1 MYKERDNRDVVIK
14 NMIEDL
20 DFAYEHIQA
29 TSSVNSSTLTKWA
42 AAALKSRVCLFEA
55 AYRRYH
61 KLTGLEIT
69 PEELY
74 RHAASA
80 AKLVMDNSGLSL
92 NTATGTKG
100 CLLYTSRC
108 V

>member
-1 MYKERDNRDVVIK
+1 MTQYGEVPWFGSEIQSYQYDVMYKERDNRDVVIK

-80 AKLVMDNSGLSL
+80 ASW
-92 NTATGTKG
+92 
-100 CLLYTSRC
+100 
-108 V
+108 